1 MDQFKFVFYFKR
13 DLDNLLNQ
21 YTWGSNDL
29 EVLWIQFKFVFN
41 KVQVADTRDPLRST
55 KVRNK
60 YTPWLNDYIRKQINY
75 CDYLRKKAVKTKSTY
90 FHNAYQKS

>member
-1 MDQFKFVFYFKR
+1 MTQMYCVQFK
-13 DLDNLLNQ
+13 
-21 YTWGSNDL
+21 S
-29 EVLWIQFKFVFN
+29 VFN
-41 KVQVADTRDPLRST
+41 KVADTRVPLRSR

-75 CDYLRKKAVKTKSTY
+75 RDYLRKKAVKTKSTY

>member
-1 MDQFKFVFYFKR
+1 MTQMYCV
-13 DLDNLLNQ
+13 
-21 YTWGSNDL
+21 
-29 EVLWIQFKFVFN
+29 QFKFVFN
-41 KVQVADTRDPLRST
+41 KEADTRVPLRSR

-75 CDYLRKKAVKTKSTY
+75 RDYLRKKAVKTKSTY